1 MIEIVDRK
9 IKNCEDQNKI
19 LNDEYRES
27 GRKGVMEFWIK
38 MLKMR
43 DGEGGVA
50 EGGGIALWRS
60 CIYTKMFVTKMVQNS
75 FCQR

>member
-38 MLKMR
+38 I
-43 DGEGGVA
+43 V
-50 EGGGIALWRS
+50 
-60 CIYTKMFVTKMVQNS
+60 
-75 FCQR
+75 